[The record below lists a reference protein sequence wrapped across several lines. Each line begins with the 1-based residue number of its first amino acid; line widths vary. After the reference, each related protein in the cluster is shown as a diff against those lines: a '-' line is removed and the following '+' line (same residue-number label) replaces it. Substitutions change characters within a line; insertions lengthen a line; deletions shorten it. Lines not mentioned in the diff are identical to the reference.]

1 MRTRIQ
7 WGYPCPRWGGYA
19 ECLYPSL
26 RFGRRSETGSGWLET
41 GCDSLAEFSCV
52 QHRPSSTE
60 ESFENLKKNVKKNE
74 RKIPP
79 VCWSSHKKYIKVS
92 RDTPYKFRRQ
102 ELIIKQTSDP
112 NEITKRIFSDASEV
126 CGDLKMREVAYLD
139 TGTRSWNGCH
149 KILSFLQL
157 IFLFK
162 HTFLPSQMHLQ
173 KWVHIT

>member
-1 MRTRIQ
+1 MRVPMSSLGRL
-7 WGYPCPRWGGYA
+7 RWMLIPFSPLRAPVRDRVRLAGNGLWFFGWILMRSA
-19 ECLYPSL
+19 PSVFYWRKL
-26 RFGRRSETGSGWLET
+26 RK
-41 GCDSLAEFSCV
+41 
-52 QHRPSSTE
+52 
-60 ESFENLKKNVKKNE
+60 LKEKCEKKNE

-149 KILSFLQL
+149 KILSFL
-157 IFLFK
+157 
-162 HTFLPSQMHLQ
+162 
-173 KWVHIT
+173 